1 MNDIVAFGGDQIV
14 LSIRKLMSAR
24 GCVMIHGCIF
34 FFKKNGMHTVLTV
47 RATVENRPQLMV
59 DPVLGPA
66 DSGHHSWV
74 RSAEERMQ
82 ELESLE
88 DVPGAYHVLT
98 AAGSRG
104 RS

>member
-1 MNDIVAFGGDQIV
+1 
-14 LSIRKLMSAR
+14 
-24 GCVMIHGCIF
+24 
-34 FFKKNGMHTVLTV
+34 MHTVLTV
-47 RATVENRPQLMV
+47 RATVESRPQLMV

-66 DSGHHSWV
+66 YSGHHSWV

-88 DVPGAYHVLT
+88 DVPGAYHALT
-98 AAGSRG
+98 TAGSRD